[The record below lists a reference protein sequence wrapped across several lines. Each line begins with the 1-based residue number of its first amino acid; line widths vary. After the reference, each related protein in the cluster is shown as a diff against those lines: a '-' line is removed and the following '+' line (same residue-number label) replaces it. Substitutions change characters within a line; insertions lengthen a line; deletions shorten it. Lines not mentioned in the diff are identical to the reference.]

1 MKMFLFENWAK
12 MGILSAFFILTLL
25 VFYPGSPYGS
35 PVWLFW
41 LHVPVY
47 MLHQFEEYVY
57 PGGFKERLNETLG
70 SGGSEFP
77 LNDERSFWINVPF
90 VWMAMPLAAI
100 IGLRVVII
108 PATLVAI
115 STLNGLLHVGMGIRT
130 KRYNPGFI
138 ASFFL
143 NIPLGCF
150 TFIRLFQSGGATLQA
165 LFIAAVLGLILHA
178 MLMIYLIRTKRK
190 PTPNVP

>member
-1 MKMFLFENWAK
+1 MKEFLFKNWAK
-12 MGILSAFFILTLL
+12 MGIVSAFFILTLL
-25 VFYPGSPYGS
+25 VFYPGSSYWS

-47 MLHQFEEYVY
+47 MFHQFEEYVY

-70 SGGSEFP
+70 SAGSDFP

-90 VWMAMPLAAI
+90 VWVAMPLAAI

-108 PATLVAI
+108 PSTLVAI
-115 STLNGLLHVGMGIRT
+115 STLNGLLHVGMAIRI
-130 KRYNPGFI
+130 KRYNPGLI

-143 NIPLGCF
+143 NVPLGCY
-150 TFIRLFQSGGATLQA
+150 TFILLFQSDAATLEA
-165 LFIAAVLGLILHA
+165 LSIAAVLGLILHA
-178 MLMIYLIRTKRK
+178 MLMIYLIRKQRRLR
-190 PTPNVP
+190 PTLP